1 MNQTQRNFLIKKIQ
15 ESIDAKIRVL
25 MGDRED
31 PPSLSNYILHYVM
44 SGKFEILPN
53 DRIKEIIKEKALGSK
68 AGKDNWMSGRSS
80 WNSDSN
86 EISFR
91 ATDFFILPDDFKKL
105 MHKYLQRE
113 KERQN
118 KIDALRT
125 QSDGLITRIQLASDK
140 TLQTL
145 INEIDDM
152 GNISLM
158 DMKLKA
164 LTQ

>member
-15 ESIDAKIRVL
+15 ESVNAKIKILRE
-25 MGDRED
+25 DKED

-44 SGKFEILPN
+44 SGNFEIISN
-53 DRIKEIIKEKALGSK
+53 DKIKEIITEKALNSK
-68 AGKDNWMSGRSS
+68 AGRDSWMSGQRAWS
-80 WNSDSN
+80 SDSG

-91 ATDFFILPDDFKKL
+91 ATDFFVLPDDFKKL
-105 MHKYLQRE
+105 MDEYLE
-113 KERQN
+113 KDKKRRDEINDLQMQ
-118 KIDALRT
+118 A
-125 QSDGLITRIQLASDK
+125 DGLITRIQLASDK

-158 DMKLKA
+158 DTRLKA
-164 LTQ
+164 LSQ